1 MDAQSRRSRTEDLL
15 RDLANRRGGATRHD
29 EVKASIRELLVEEFG
44 VERGDIDFEKR
55 VPEVQGRLDAIL
67 GRTILEVKSDWT
79 RERRDAEARIPDY
92 L

>member
-15 RDLANRRGGATRHD
+15 RDLANRRGGATGHD